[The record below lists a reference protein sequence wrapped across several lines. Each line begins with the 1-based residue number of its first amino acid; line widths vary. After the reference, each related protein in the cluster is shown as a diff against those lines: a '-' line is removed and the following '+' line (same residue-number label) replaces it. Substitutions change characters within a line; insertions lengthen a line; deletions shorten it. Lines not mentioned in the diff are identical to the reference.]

1 MVKKGSLKESKI
13 VGYVEEIE
21 LEDGDT
27 GLQIVGDEHTYHVDM
42 DAEGRKLLDYVDE
55 EIEATGIVTKLQ
67 DAREI
72 KITRFRPIEGYDDE
86 DEVEDELNYDDDDF
100 GDDRYE
106 D

>member
-1 MVKKGSLKESKI
+1 MAKKGELKVSKI

-21 LEDGDT
+21 QEDGDT
-27 GLQIVGDEHTYHVDM
+27 GLQIVGDEHTYQVDM

-67 DAREI
+67 GVREI
-72 KITRFRPIEGYDDE
+72 KISRFRLIEGYDDD
-86 DEVEDELNYDDDDF
+86 DEAEDELNYDDDDF
-100 GDDRYE
+100 ADERYE

>member
-1 MVKKGSLKESKI
+1 MAKKGTQKESKI

-27 GLQIVGDEHTYHVDM
+27 GLQIVGDEHTYQVDM

-55 EIEATGIVTKLQ
+55 EVEVSGIVTKVLGI
-67 DAREI
+67 REI
-72 KITRFRPIEGYDDE
+72 KITRFRPVEGYDDE
-86 DEVEDELNYDDDDF
+86 DDLEDELNYDDEDY